1 MSFWQENMA
10 FIQDVFDDRAQ
21 KLVEVMDKCEKAIGE
36 VYADKIYTSNEFK
49 KVKEGFSNVAKNM
62 ENGEVTEWLKNTRD
76 TIASSSAKGKGDD
89 KLNEVLTRFDK
100 LGPKVAETKTVAD
113 SLWQG
118 YNYTDELTP
127 HVEWLEDKKTLAN
140 RDINSNSAGETED
153 LIEKQEKVVDQ
164 LDKKAKVVRAIL
176 EKGTTLMN
184 KPKAPEFLSREVKR
198 TQALWKET
206 NDSALDRLQRLKDN
220 MAAWERFE
228 NKERDLTAKLDGAD
242 KELEDIKKL
251 YDLAAGVEDH
261 KNRLK
266 TAANIRK
273 EIEATFKNVKDA
285 NEIVQVLLT
294 EDMKSEL
301 NNQVEELLGRSK
313 ANDDIDERLKFIDEF
328 NGKIK
333 NHFGV
338 LADLEKWNED
348 GRKRMD
354 ELLNPPA
361 PIEAE
366 DRVLMTMELGEDI
379 TKQLE
384 IVDAQESLWNNELGP
399 VKATEISD
407 ESKALV
413 ARMDSVKSNLS
424 DLNSESETEAAKF
437 GEDVKY
443 LADVT
448 NSTKKFDPWIA
459 KSEAKVKAGM
469 KKADSLEEGKKLLDE
484 TKHWK
489 AEAEAIKTVID
500 NGNASAQKMTTHGEA
515 DKVYAANVKRLEV
528 VDKAITEWIG
538 KMEKLMKM
546 WEDQAATA
554 DKVTNAISDPS
565 ASDMKLEDL
574 EAHLNSL
581 KAMFVEKQKMMDGM
595 NQPSVS

>member
-76 TIASSSAKGKGDD
+76 TIASSSGKGKGDD

-206 NDSALDRLQRLKDN
+206 NDSALDRLQRLRDN

-251 YDLAAGVEDH
+251 YNLAAGVEDH

-294 EDMKSEL
+294 DDMKSEL
-301 NNQVEELLGRSK
+301 NSQVEELLSRSK

-338 LADLEKWNED
+338 VADLEKWNED

-399 VKATEISD
+399 VKATEITD

-413 ARMDSVKSNLS
+413 GRMDTVKSNLS